1 MRPSRSTA
9 HRLGALALTAA
20 LLCGWPQAIAAAAPD
35 PALDATVEAVPP
47 EKLVDTYRAG
57 CPVGPDDLRL
67 IGMNYWGYDG
77 TVHPGELIVHKN
89 VVDPVVEVFTKAF
102 AARFPIARMQVMADF
117 HGDDEAAMRADN
129 TSAFNCRQV
138 TGDPGT
144 ESQHSYGDAIDIN
157 TVENP
162 YVDVNGRVHPAEAA
176 EFLDRD
182 RSVPGMI
189 RPGDV
194 VHSAMQAIGWQ
205 WGGRWDNPD
214 YQHFSRNGRSL

>member
-9 HRLGALALTAA
+9 HRLAAPALIAA
-20 LLCGWPQAIAAAAPD
+20 LLGGWPQAAVAAPE
-35 PALDATVEAVPP
+35 PALDAIVESVPP

-67 IGMNYWGYDG
+67 IRMNHWGYDG
-77 TVHPGELIVHKN
+77 VVHRGELIVHKN
-89 VVDPVVEVFTKAF
+89 VVDPVVGVFTKAF

-117 HGDDEAAMRADN
+117 HGDDEAAMAADN

-144 ESQHSYGDAIDIN
+144 QSQHSYGDAIDIN
-157 TVENP
+157 TAENP
-162 YVDVNGRVHPAEAA
+162 YVDVNGDVHPGDAER
-176 EFLDRD
+176 FLDRGE
-182 RSVPGMI
+182 SVPGMI
-189 RPGDV
+189 QPGDV